1 MIGILGGMGTQAG
14 LDFCNKLAILNR
26 GKIDQEYPLFLL
38 YNKSNIPGRPE
49 SIGIQTKSLSN
60 KSTNKV
66 SKIKYNK
73 VLKSLLRGCKLL
85 EKNKCKFIVIPC
97 NTAHYWFDDLQKKVN
112 ISIINMPKEVF
123 KFTKQNCRKNSKIGL
138 LATEGTLKTG
148 VYHNF
153 FNKSYDLIQ
162 PLQTLQNRSVN
173 KAIKLVKMGN
183 VKAAAKAI
191 KPAINYLLK
200 MKCKKIILGC
210 TELPIAIFAFK
221 SFKNVKSSKIFL
233 DPNLSGANSA
243 MHKRRRGG
251 GQKKTEKPDGRRVAE
266 MIYLKI
272 VDIKKQN
279 SQINNIQA
287 FEIFMTTK
295 DFDLISSGEYHD
307 QWFSELKQN
316 NFVDK
321 VTKKKINNETIK
333 LLELQKDSMVKFL
346 MKIPKLYYAK
356 SHFPLEISQRAFD
369 HLWRVC
375 ESYEMWCKETKQEKL
390 IILNILD

>member
-1 MIGILGGMGTQAG
+1 MP
-14 LDFCNKLAILNR
+14 LDTDKP
-26 GKIDQEYPLFLL
+26 Y
-38 YNKSNIPGRPE
+38 
-49 SIGIQTKSLSN
+49 
-60 KSTNKV
+60 
-66 SKIKYNK
+66 
-73 VLKSLLRGCKLL
+73 VL
-85 EKNKCKFIVIPC
+85 
-97 NTAHYWFDDLQKKVN
+97 
-112 ISIINMPKEVF
+112 
-123 KFTKQNCRKNSKIGL
+123 
-138 LATEGTLKTG
+138 
-148 VYHNF
+148 
-153 FNKSYDLIQ
+153 
-162 PLQTLQNRSVN
+162 
-173 KAIKLVKMGN
+173 
-183 VKAAAKAI
+183 
-191 KPAINYLLK
+191 
-200 MKCKKIILGC
+200 
-210 TELPIAIFAFK
+210 
-221 SFKNVKSSKIFL
+221 
-233 DPNLSGANSA
+233 
-243 MHKRRRGG
+243 
-251 GQKKTEKPDGRRVAE
+251 RVAE

-272 VDIKKQN
+272 TDIKKQN